1 MTVALTNGTRKKY
14 FQTRMCL
21 KAVRTF
27 ELREEHIRA
36 VGRAYGAV
44 PAEGQT
50 EMTGLDQGLWS
61 VAVLPSV
68 MCGRRGASF
77 EPKKGSG
84 VGRND

>member
-1 MTVALTNGTRKKY
+1 M
-14 FQTRMCL
+14 

-68 MCGRRGASF
+68 MCGAPRSLLRT
-77 EPKKGSG
+77 KKGWG
-84 VGRND
+84 VFRLCRFLLDRVGPLHILLSLQ